1 MKRMAAMLLAMLMLL
16 NLVGCG
22 GTQGLEAPNG
32 ETLKETEN
40 YGVPVFEFAGTTI
53 PVGLGL
59 PELTDEEIDAL
70 LEENDP
76 RKAKETIT
84 TLADFVNFCYRG
96 EFTFGDGLIFLSE
109 ENQPGMM
116 TTSSGY
122 QTILRRVGQCA
133 SMASCLHYVLADDYE
148 EVGYVCV
155 DEHLMAYILCDGF
168 YYLINPVDYAYYKGN
183 WKVTWLDH
191 LIYTETG
198 EQPADLVYCSDDFQ
212 NIADSIIGKEIG
224 VPLTYIY
231 TYTGPGDYMRI
242 GFCTF
247 PEGSNAKRWYGDEE
261 VSYAAYAQYDWL
273 SQENVVDEEAIV
285 MYPSP
290 GGPSIPFG
298 GIHWDVETDTEWETP
313 AEKIP
318 EFTGEEIDSVVE
330 YFKEIGAITFTDTEL
345 ATLVETGDLDE
356 ISRMITTTEDCTQ
369 VIALSG
375 IKEGNN
381 EAIETAFTKKLL
393 WPQKIIEMSCR
404 ILEGDYEEVGIVT
417 TLPDNYC
424 YLYVKQDGV
433 YAIFDVL
440 RVTHIGQRESGTF
453 FDSADDLINYAIADR
468 NDTSGT
474 MKAWPW

>member
-1 MKRMAAMLLAMLMLL
+1 MMKRLIAMLLAVLMLL
-16 NLVGCG
+16 LLVGCG
-22 GTQGLEAPNG
+22 EQGLKAPNG
-32 ETLKETEN
+32 KVLKETEN
-40 YGVPVFEFAGTTI
+40 YGVPTFGFAGTTI

-59 PELTDEEIDAL
+59 PQLTDEEIDTL

-76 RKAKETIT
+76 RKVKESIS

-96 EFTFGDGLIFLSE
+96 KFTFGDGLIFLSE

-122 QTILRRVGQCA
+122 QTILRRIGQCA
-133 SMASCLHYVLADDYE
+133 SMSSCLHYVLADDYE
-148 EVGYVCV
+148 EVAYIIV

-168 YYLINPVDYAYYKGN
+168 YYLINPVDYAYYKGE
-183 WKVTWLDH
+183 WRSSWLDH
-191 LIYTETG
+191 LVYTESG
-198 EQPADLVYCSDDFQ
+198 AQPDDLVYCSEDFQ

-261 VSYAAYAQYDWL
+261 VSYATYTQYDWL
-273 SQENVVDEEAIV
+273 SQENVVDEEVIV

-290 GGPSIPFG
+290 EGSRVPFG
-298 GIHWDVETDTEWETP
+298 GIHWDVDTDTEWETP

-330 YFKEIGAITFTDTEL
+330 YFKEIGAITLTNTEL
-345 ATLVETGDLDE
+345 TALVETGDLDE
-356 ISRMITTTEDCTQ
+356 ISRVITTAEDCTQ

-381 EAIETAFTKKLL
+381 GSIDTAFAKKVLS
-393 WPQKIIEMSCR
+393 PEKIIEMSCR

-417 TLPDNYC
+417 THPDNFY
-424 YLYVKQDGV
+424 YLYVKHDGTCSI
-433 YAIFDVL
+433 YSALQSIY
-440 RVTHIGQRESGTF
+440 TGQRVSGKPF
-453 FDSADDLINYAIADR
+453 ASADDLINYAIADR
-468 NDTSGT
+468 NATSAT